1 MSVRI
6 CRVVIV
12 DDAREVR
19 EAVAL
24 LLNSTPGF
32 QCTGAYESAE
42 AALRALR
49 AEAPD
54 VLLLDVQLPAMA
66 GSQAA
71 RLFHERF
78 PSLPI
83 LMFTVFENDDL
94 VFESLCN
101 GATGYLLKNT
111 HPARLLDAVRDA
123 MDGGAPMSPAIA
135 RKVVHTFREGQFAAR
150 RTPVHS
156 LTSQEVRLLALLGD
170 GHSYATA
177 AADMDLSIN
186 TVRNYIRSIY
196 DKLHVH
202 TKSAAVSKALKNG
215 IL

>member
-1 MSVRI
+1 MFVPGMS
-6 CRVVIV
+6 
-12 DDAREVR
+12 
-19 EAVAL
+19 
-24 LLNSTPGF
+24 
-32 QCTGAYESAE
+32 
-42 AALRALR
+42 
-49 AEAPD
+49 
-54 VLLLDVQLPAMA
+54 

-83 LMFTVFENDDL
+83 LMFTVFENDDV

-101 GATGYLLKNT
+101 GAIGYLLKNT
-111 HPARLLDAVRDA
+111 HPARVLDAVRDA
-123 MDGGAPMSPAIA
+123 MDGGAPMSPAVA
-135 RKVVHTFREGQFAAR
+135 RKVVHTFREHRIAAQR
-150 RTPVHS
+150 PPGHS

-177 AADMDLSIN
+177 AADMNLSVN

-202 TKSAAVSKALKNG
+202 TKSAAVSKALRNG